1 MGKKFIRRTG
11 LVLLHSLGFV
21 LLYFVI
27 RNLDFHLIK
36 ENFSLFKAWKI
47 ATGLGILLLVYLI
60 KTYRWLTITR
70 SFGMKATYGTLL
82 VFFLFS
88 GLLSTITPGR
98 LGEFSRIWFIQKQYK
113 AGITVSTSSVL
124 LDRIWD
130 VLVLSMIGGISM
142 VLVISRFSIEWY
154 TMALMGM
161 IFLFALGIILF
172 PGILFRPAMAI
183 AGNRP
188 IREELEN
195 IYRVWK
201 GNRIGLIIPGF
212 STSLLAFGLLSIIPV
227 MLSADLNAPVN
238 YGTSVTAV
246 SISNILSFL
255 PVTVAGFG
263 TREFIFTRVW
273 AIQDYPAHIAVSV
286 STIYFICTYIG
297 SMLFGGIVYLLRI
310 RRFYKLR
317 EIRSRK

>member
-1 MGKKFIRRTG
+1 MARKIIRKTG
-11 LVLLHSLGFV
+11 LILLHSLGFI

-36 ENFSLFKAWKI
+36 ENFSLIKPWKI
-47 ATGLGILLLVYLI
+47 AAGLGILMLVYLI

-98 LGEFSRIWFIQKQYK
+98 LGEFSRIWFIHKQYK

-130 VLVLSMIGGISM
+130 VLILSMIGGIYM

-172 PGILFRPAMAI
+172 PGILFRPAMAL

-188 IREELEN
+188 IRGELDN

-212 STSLLAFGLLSIIPV
+212 STSLLAFGILAIIPV
-227 MLSADLNAPVN
+227 MLSADLNAPVH

-310 RRFYKLR
+310 RKFYKLR

>member
-1 MGKKFIRRTG
+1 MGKKIIRRTG